1 MYCKFFGLDKKPF
14 NMTPDPAFLFLTAQ
28 HREALV
34 GLTYSILE
42 RKGFVVLTGDA
53 GTGKTTLLTRV
64 LQHMPETKVQS
75 SVILNPTL
83 TPAEFLELA
92 LLDFGIPEVPASKAQ
107 RLVKMQKLLLEGH
120 REGRIST
127 LVIDEAHKLSLDVLE
142 EVRLLGNFEQD
153 DQKLLQILLVGQ
165 SELSD
170 LLERS
175 DLRQLKQRIALRFT
189 IEPLPPDHGRR
200 RPRSS
205 VRARNGDADR
215 TLFAGHPARDQCP
228 LRQRPDPGFR
238 RGSESG
244 RRKAYP
250 GSSRGFETRPAG
262 PAARA
267 RSGGGCHGA
276 DGAGAA
282 NAPYPGAIREWER
295 RDTLV
300 LRAMGRQTGA
310 GGLDTERH
318 EQDFRGTE
326 STTRRARGSRSI
338 ALGR

>member
-1 MYCKFFGLDKKPF
+1 MYSKFFGLDKKPF

-189 IEPLPPDHGRR
+189 IEPLSPDEVDQYIRYRWTTAGGAHAVPFAPETVTQIAHYSRGIPRVINALCDNALILAFGEGARVVGEKHIREAAADLKLGLPAPP
-200 RPRSS
+200 PAPAQAEAAMEPM
-205 VRARNGDADR
+205 VLEPLTLR
-215 TLFAGHPARDQCP
+215 TLERYGNGNGATRSFFGRWAGR
-228 LRQRPDPGFR
+228 LG
-238 RGSESG
+238 
-244 RRKAYP
+244 
-250 GSSRGFETRPAG
+250 
-262 PAARA
+262 
-267 RSGGGCHGA
+267 
-276 DGAGAA
+276 
-282 NAPYPGAIREWER
+282 
-295 RDTLV
+295 LV
-300 LRAMGRQTGA
+300 
-310 GGLDTERH
+310 D
-318 EQDFRGTE
+318 
-326 STTRRARGSRSI
+326 
-338 ALGR
+338 

>member
-1 MYCKFFGLDKKPF
+1 
-14 NMTPDPAFLFLTAQ
+14 MTPDPAFLFLTAQ

-189 IEPLPPDHGRR
+189 IEPLSPDEVDQYIRYRWTTAGGAHAVPFAPETVTQIAHYSRGIPRVINALCDNALILAFGEGARVVGEKHIREAAADLKLGLPAPP
-200 RPRSS
+200 PAPAQAEAAMEPM
-205 VRARNGDADR
+205 VLEPLTLR
-215 TLFAGHPARDQCP
+215 TLERYGNGNGATRSFFGRWAGR
-228 LRQRPDPGFR
+228 LG
-238 RGSESG
+238 
-244 RRKAYP
+244 
-250 GSSRGFETRPAG
+250 
-262 PAARA
+262 
-267 RSGGGCHGA
+267 
-276 DGAGAA
+276 
-282 NAPYPGAIREWER
+282 
-295 RDTLV
+295 LV
-300 LRAMGRQTGA
+300 
-310 GGLDTERH
+310 D
-318 EQDFRGTE
+318 
-326 STTRRARGSRSI
+326 
-338 ALGR
+338 

>member
-189 IEPLPPDHGRR
+189 IEPLSPDEVDQYIRYRWTTAGGAHAVPFAPETVTQIAHYSRGIPRVINALCDNALILAFGEGARVVGEKHIREAAADLKLGLPAPP
-200 RPRSS
+200 PAPAQAEAAMEPM
-205 VRARNGDADR
+205 VLEPLTLR
-215 TLFAGHPARDQCP
+215 TLERYGNGNGATRSFFGRWAGR
-228 LRQRPDPGFR
+228 
-238 RGSESG
+238 
-244 RRKAYP
+244 
-250 GSSRGFETRPAG
+250 
-262 PAARA
+262 
-267 RSGGGCHGA
+267 
-276 DGAGAA
+276 
-282 NAPYPGAIREWER
+282 
-295 RDTLV
+295 
-300 LRAMGRQTGA
+300 
-310 GGLDTERH
+310 
-318 EQDFRGTE
+318 
-326 STTRRARGSRSI
+326 
-338 ALGR
+338 LGMVD

>member
-1 MYCKFFGLDKKPF
+1 MYSKFFGLDKKPF

-189 IEPLPPDHGRR
+189 IEPLSPDEVDQYIRYRWTTAGGAHAVPFAPETVTQIAHYSRGIPRVINALCDNALILAFGEGARVVGEKHIREAAADLKLGLPAPP
-200 RPRSS
+200 PAPAQAEAAMEPM
-205 VRARNGDADR
+205 VLEPLTLR
-215 TLFAGHPARDQCP
+215 TLERYGNGNGATRSFFGRWAGR
-228 LRQRPDPGFR
+228 
-238 RGSESG
+238 
-244 RRKAYP
+244 
-250 GSSRGFETRPAG
+250 
-262 PAARA
+262 
-267 RSGGGCHGA
+267 
-276 DGAGAA
+276 
-282 NAPYPGAIREWER
+282 
-295 RDTLV
+295 
-300 LRAMGRQTGA
+300 
-310 GGLDTERH
+310 
-318 EQDFRGTE
+318 
-326 STTRRARGSRSI
+326 
-338 ALGR
+338 LGIVD

>member
-1 MYCKFFGLDKKPF
+1 MYSKFFGLDKKPF

-189 IEPLPPDHGRR
+189 IEPLSPDEVDQYIRYRWTTAGGAHAVPFAPETVTQIAHYSRGIPRVINALCDNALILAFGEGARVVGEKHIREAAADLKLGLPDPP
-200 RPRSS
+200 PAPAQAEAAMEPM
-205 VRARNGDADR
+205 VLEPLTLR
-215 TLFAGHPARDQCP
+215 TLERYGNGNGATRSFFGRWAGR
-228 LRQRPDPGFR
+228 LG
-238 RGSESG
+238 
-244 RRKAYP
+244 
-250 GSSRGFETRPAG
+250 
-262 PAARA
+262 
-267 RSGGGCHGA
+267 
-276 DGAGAA
+276 
-282 NAPYPGAIREWER
+282 
-295 RDTLV
+295 LV
-300 LRAMGRQTGA
+300 
-310 GGLDTERH
+310 D
-318 EQDFRGTE
+318 
-326 STTRRARGSRSI
+326 
-338 ALGR
+338 

>member
-92 LLDFGIPEVPASKAQ
+92 LLDFGIPEVPPSKAQ

-189 IEPLPPDHGRR
+189 IEPLSPDEVDQYIRYRWTTAGGAHAVPFAPETVTQIAHYSRGIPRVINALCDNALILAFGEGARVVGEKHIREAAADLKLGLPAPP
-200 RPRSS
+200 PAPAQAEAAMEPM
-205 VRARNGDADR
+205 VLEPLTLR
-215 TLFAGHPARDQCP
+215 TLERYGNGNGATRSF
-228 LRQRPDPGFR
+228 F
-238 RGSESG
+238 G
-244 RRKAYP
+244 RWAVRL
-250 GSSRGFETRPAG
+250 G
-262 PAARA
+262 
-267 RSGGGCHGA
+267 
-276 DGAGAA
+276 
-282 NAPYPGAIREWER
+282 
-295 RDTLV
+295 LV
-300 LRAMGRQTGA
+300 
-310 GGLDTERH
+310 D
-318 EQDFRGTE
+318 
-326 STTRRARGSRSI
+326 
-338 ALGR
+338 

>member
-1 MYCKFFGLDKKPF
+1 MYSKFFGLDKKPF

-189 IEPLPPDHGRR
+189 IEPLSPDEVDQYIRYRWTTAGGAQAVPFAPETVTQIAHYSRGIPRVINALCDNALILAFGEGARVVGEKHIREAAADLKLGLPAPP
-200 RPRSS
+200 PAPAQAEAAMEPM
-205 VRARNGDADR
+205 VLEPLTLR
-215 TLFAGHPARDQCP
+215 TLERYGNGNGATRSFFGRWAGR
-228 LRQRPDPGFR
+228 
-238 RGSESG
+238 
-244 RRKAYP
+244 
-250 GSSRGFETRPAG
+250 
-262 PAARA
+262 
-267 RSGGGCHGA
+267 
-276 DGAGAA
+276 
-282 NAPYPGAIREWER
+282 
-295 RDTLV
+295 
-300 LRAMGRQTGA
+300 
-310 GGLDTERH
+310 
-318 EQDFRGTE
+318 
-326 STTRRARGSRSI
+326 
-338 ALGR
+338 LGMVD

>member
-1 MYCKFFGLDKKPF
+1 MYSKFFGLDKKPF

-189 IEPLPPDHGRR
+189 IEPLSPDEVDQYIRYRWTTAGGAQAVPFAPETVTQIAHYSRGIPRVINALCDNALILAFGEGARVVGEKHIREAAADLKLGLPAPP
-200 RPRSS
+200 PAPAQAEAAMEPM
-205 VRARNGDADR
+205 VLEPLTLR
-215 TLFAGHPARDQCP
+215 TLERYGNGNGATRSFFGRWAGR
-228 LRQRPDPGFR
+228 
-238 RGSESG
+238 
-244 RRKAYP
+244 
-250 GSSRGFETRPAG
+250 
-262 PAARA
+262 
-267 RSGGGCHGA
+267 
-276 DGAGAA
+276 
-282 NAPYPGAIREWER
+282 
-295 RDTLV
+295 
-300 LRAMGRQTGA
+300 
-310 GGLDTERH
+310 
-318 EQDFRGTE
+318 
-326 STTRRARGSRSI
+326 
-338 ALGR
+338 LGIVD

>member
-1 MYCKFFGLDKKPF
+1 
-14 NMTPDPAFLFLTAQ
+14 
-28 HREALV
+28 
-34 GLTYSILE
+34 
-42 RKGFVVLTGDA
+42 
-53 GTGKTTLLTRV
+53 
-64 LQHMPETKVQS
+64 MPETKVQS

-189 IEPLPPDHGRR
+189 IEPLSPDEVDQYIRYRWTTAGGAHAVPFAPETVTQIAHYSRGIPRVINALCDNALILAFGEGARVVGEKHIREAAADLKLGLPAPP
-200 RPRSS
+200 PAPAQAEAAMEPM
-205 VRARNGDADR
+205 VLEPLTLR
-215 TLFAGHPARDQCP
+215 TLERYGNGNGATRSFFGRWAGR
-228 LRQRPDPGFR
+228 LG
-238 RGSESG
+238 
-244 RRKAYP
+244 
-250 GSSRGFETRPAG
+250 
-262 PAARA
+262 
-267 RSGGGCHGA
+267 
-276 DGAGAA
+276 
-282 NAPYPGAIREWER
+282 
-295 RDTLV
+295 LV
-300 LRAMGRQTGA
+300 
-310 GGLDTERH
+310 D
-318 EQDFRGTE
+318 
-326 STTRRARGSRSI
+326 
-338 ALGR
+338 

>member
-189 IEPLPPDHGRR
+189 IEPLSPDEVDQYIRYRWTTAGGAHAVPFAPETVTQIAHYSRGIPRVINALCDNALILAFGEGARVVGEKHIREAAADLKLGLPAPP
-200 RPRSS
+200 PAPAQAEAAMEPM
-205 VRARNGDADR
+205 VLEPLTLR
-215 TLFAGHPARDQCP
+215 TLERYGNGNGATRSFFGRWAGR
-228 LRQRPDPGFR
+228 
-238 RGSESG
+238 
-244 RRKAYP
+244 
-250 GSSRGFETRPAG
+250 
-262 PAARA
+262 
-267 RSGGGCHGA
+267 
-276 DGAGAA
+276 
-282 NAPYPGAIREWER
+282 
-295 RDTLV
+295 
-300 LRAMGRQTGA
+300 
-310 GGLDTERH
+310 
-318 EQDFRGTE
+318 
-326 STTRRARGSRSI
+326 
-338 ALGR
+338 LGIVD

>member
-1 MYCKFFGLDKKPF
+1 MYSKFFGLDKKPF

-92 LLDFGIPEVPASKAQ
+92 LLDFGIPEVPPSKAQ

-189 IEPLPPDHGRR
+189 IEPLSPDEVDQYIRYRWTTAGGAHAVPFAPETVTQIAHYSRGIPRVINALCDNALILAFGEGARVVGEKHIREAAADLKLGLPDPP
-200 RPRSS
+200 PAPAQAEAAMEPM
-205 VRARNGDADR
+205 VLEPLTLR
-215 TLFAGHPARDQCP
+215 TLERYGNGNGATRSFFGRWAGR
-228 LRQRPDPGFR
+228 LG
-238 RGSESG
+238 
-244 RRKAYP
+244 
-250 GSSRGFETRPAG
+250 
-262 PAARA
+262 
-267 RSGGGCHGA
+267 
-276 DGAGAA
+276 
-282 NAPYPGAIREWER
+282 
-295 RDTLV
+295 LV
-300 LRAMGRQTGA
+300 
-310 GGLDTERH
+310 D
-318 EQDFRGTE
+318 
-326 STTRRARGSRSI
+326 
-338 ALGR
+338 

>member
-1 MYCKFFGLDKKPF
+1 MYSKFFGLDKKPF

-153 DQKLLQILLVGQ
+153 DQKLLQIPLVGQ

-189 IEPLPPDHGRR
+189 IEPLSPDEVDQYIRYRWTTAGGAHAVPFAPETVTQIAHYSRGIPRVINALCDNALILAFGEGARVVGEKHIREAAADLKLGLPAPP
-200 RPRSS
+200 PAPAQAEAAMEPM
-205 VRARNGDADR
+205 VLEPLTLR
-215 TLFAGHPARDQCP
+215 TLERYGNGNGATRSFFGRWAGR
-228 LRQRPDPGFR
+228 LG
-238 RGSESG
+238 
-244 RRKAYP
+244 
-250 GSSRGFETRPAG
+250 
-262 PAARA
+262 
-267 RSGGGCHGA
+267 
-276 DGAGAA
+276 
-282 NAPYPGAIREWER
+282 
-295 RDTLV
+295 LV
-300 LRAMGRQTGA
+300 
-310 GGLDTERH
+310 D
-318 EQDFRGTE
+318 
-326 STTRRARGSRSI
+326 
-338 ALGR
+338 

>member
-1 MYCKFFGLDKKPF
+1 MYSKFFGLDKKPF

-92 LLDFGIPEVPASKAQ
+92 LLDFGIPEVPPSKAQ

-189 IEPLPPDHGRR
+189 IEPLSPDEVDQYIRYRWTTAGGAHAVPFAPETVTQIAHYSRGIPRVINALCDNALILAFGEGARVVGEKHIREAAADLKLGLPAPP
-200 RPRSS
+200 PAPAQAEAAMEPM
-205 VRARNGDADR
+205 VLEPLTLR
-215 TLFAGHPARDQCP
+215 TLERYGNGNGATRSFFGRWAGR
-228 LRQRPDPGFR
+228 
-238 RGSESG
+238 
-244 RRKAYP
+244 
-250 GSSRGFETRPAG
+250 
-262 PAARA
+262 
-267 RSGGGCHGA
+267 
-276 DGAGAA
+276 
-282 NAPYPGAIREWER
+282 
-295 RDTLV
+295 
-300 LRAMGRQTGA
+300 
-310 GGLDTERH
+310 
-318 EQDFRGTE
+318 
-326 STTRRARGSRSI
+326 
-338 ALGR
+338 LGMVD

>member
-189 IEPLPPDHGRR
+189 IEPLSPDEVDQYIRYRWTTAGGAHAVPFAPETVTQIAHYSRGIPRVINALCDNALILAFGEGARVVGEKHIREAAADLKLGLPAPP
-200 RPRSS
+200 PAPAQAEAAMEPM
-205 VRARNGDADR
+205 VLEPLTLR
-215 TLFAGHPARDQCP
+215 TLERYGNGNGATRSFFGRWAGR
-228 LRQRPDPGFR
+228 LG
-238 RGSESG
+238 
-244 RRKAYP
+244 
-250 GSSRGFETRPAG
+250 
-262 PAARA
+262 
-267 RSGGGCHGA
+267 
-276 DGAGAA
+276 
-282 NAPYPGAIREWER
+282 
-295 RDTLV
+295 LV
-300 LRAMGRQTGA
+300 
-310 GGLDTERH
+310 D
-318 EQDFRGTE
+318 
-326 STTRRARGSRSI
+326 
-338 ALGR
+338 

>member
-1 MYCKFFGLDKKPF
+1 MYSKFFGLDKKPF

-92 LLDFGIPEVPASKAQ
+92 LLDFGIPEVPPSKAQ

-189 IEPLPPDHGRR
+189 IEPLSPDEVDQYIRYRWTTAGGAHAVPFAPETVTQIAHYSRGIPRVINALCDNALILAFGEGARVVGEKHIREAAADLKLGLPAPP
-200 RPRSS
+200 PAPAQAEAAMEPM
-205 VRARNGDADR
+205 VLEPLTLR
-215 TLFAGHPARDQCP
+215 TLERYGNGNGATRSFFGRWAGR
-228 LRQRPDPGFR
+228 LG
-238 RGSESG
+238 
-244 RRKAYP
+244 
-250 GSSRGFETRPAG
+250 
-262 PAARA
+262 
-267 RSGGGCHGA
+267 
-276 DGAGAA
+276 
-282 NAPYPGAIREWER
+282 
-295 RDTLV
+295 LV
-300 LRAMGRQTGA
+300 
-310 GGLDTERH
+310 D
-318 EQDFRGTE
+318 
-326 STTRRARGSRSI
+326 
-338 ALGR
+338 